1 MRFITMGSET
11 LPTLL
16 FIHGLSATA
25 ESCYGTVGRLLQNN
39 WHIVLCELDGHYEE
53 SPPFTS
59 IDAECEQ
66 IEDYFRKKHNG
77 KIHGMIGLSL
87 GGTIAV
93 SILSR
98 GRIRIEKTVLDAAF
112 CVDMGLLKGCYTWLF
127 PIGVARVRDGKYVPG
142 FLIDLL
148 MGRENRSMTQM
159 IYPGI
164 SVETCRNACRD
175 VYSYRI
181 SDKLRNTSSKVE
193 FWRGSREPYPAK
205 GAVLLKKYLP
215 AMTERVFPQMGHCQ
229 FLHEHP
235 EEYAALLDQTMGSN
249 HGALMAE
256 AGHDTSIYA
265 RGCRSF

>member
-1 MRFITMGSET
+1 MHFITMGLEK

-25 ESCYGTVGRLLQNN
+25 ESCYGSVGRSLQEH
-39 WHIVLCELDGHYEE
+39 WHIVLCELDGHYEG
-53 SPPFTS
+53 SPAFTN

-66 IEDYFRKKHNG
+66 IEAYVRKNHDG

-98 GRIRIEKTVLDAAF
+98 GNIQIERTVLDAAF
-112 CVDMGLLKGCYTWLF
+112 CVDMGLLKGCYGWLF
-127 PIGVARVRDGKYVPG
+127 PIGVARVRDGKFVPG

-148 MGRENRSMTQM
+148 MGRGNRSMTQM

-164 SVETCRNACRD
+164 TIETCRNACRD

-181 SDKLRNTSSKVE
+181 SDKLRNTSSMVE

-205 GAVLLKKYLP
+205 GAALLKNYIP
-215 AMTERVFPQMGHCQ
+215 AMTERVFPDIGHCQ

-235 EEYAALLDQTMGSN
+235 EEYAALLDQTM
-249 HGALMAE
+249 M
-256 AGHDTSIYA
+256 
-265 RGCRSF
+265 RSH